1 MKLSFLVLIMSV
13 LSFGTMAQLNTG
25 DKVFLT
31 FQNVDGEV
39 NVSGTDAI
47 DMLKSYIVG
56 KTNLVIV
63 DSAEESDYT
72 FILSVVEKNMGN
84 RKGKLDIVLSES
96 KKIIFES
103 KWVKGSMNAFYGY
116 SGSRH
121 AIGKVFKGQILKKY
135 PKIKK

>member
-1 MKLSFLVLIMSV
+1 M
-13 LSFGTMAQLNTG
+13 LSFGAMAQLNTG

-31 FQNVDGEV
+31 FQDVDGEV

-63 DSAEESDYT
+63 DSAEESNYT

-84 RKGKLDIVLSES
+84 RKGKLDIVLS
-96 KKIIFES
+96 ES

-121 AIGKVFKGQILKKY
+121 AIGKVFKGQILRKY
-135 PKIKK
+135 PEIKK